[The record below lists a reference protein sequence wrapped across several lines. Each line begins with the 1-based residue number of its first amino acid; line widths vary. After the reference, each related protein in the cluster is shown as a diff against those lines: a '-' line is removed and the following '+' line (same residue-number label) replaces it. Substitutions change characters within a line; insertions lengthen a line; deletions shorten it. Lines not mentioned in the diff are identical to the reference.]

1 MSLPCSNIFKKFR
14 GSCVVPAQ
22 KLEQVLNSVQK
33 HKAGTE
39 IFLDTGLTKEV
50 KPKVFGCLQLLQS
63 KLA

>member
-1 MSLPCSNIFKKFR
+1 M
-14 GSCVVPAQ
+14 VPAQ

-50 KPKVFGCLQLLQS
+50 NPKAFGCLQLLQS
-63 KLA
+63 KSA